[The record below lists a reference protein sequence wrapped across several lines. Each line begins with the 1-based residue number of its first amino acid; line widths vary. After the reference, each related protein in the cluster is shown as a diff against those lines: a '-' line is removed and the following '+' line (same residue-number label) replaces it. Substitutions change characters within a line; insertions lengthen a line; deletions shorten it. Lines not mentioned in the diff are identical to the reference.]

1 MNDIAPESQE
11 LYRLVSYFRASVRA
25 TLRATFKNDK
35 DRAHGAAELSS
46 LLKDFATEVGEG
58 KVLE

>member
-1 MNDIAPESQE
+1 MSDIAPESEE
-11 LYRLVSYFRASVRA
+11 LYRLISYFRTSVQA

-46 LLKDFATEVGEG
+46 LLKEFANEVREMR
-58 KVLE
+58 L